1 MVLDDHAAKV
11 EANASSRLCAGNL
24 VAGAVEHSNVLQT
37 YLRDSM
43 TRSFLRVS
51 VLFRIK
57 VQSICLDDW
66 QDQQPWRA
74 SFAAGRVD
82 RTNWGYA
89 DSACAMGWAKT
100 KRFHWDHAIAHKANT
115 MWLIGSDVSP

>member
-11 EANASSRLCAGNL
+11 EANASSRLCAGKL
-24 VAGAVEHSNVLQT
+24 VAGLVERANVLQT

-51 VLFRIK
+51 VLFLIK
-57 VQSICLDDW
+57 VRSICLDDW

-82 RTNWGYA
+82 RTNWGMPIQLA
-89 DSACAMGWAKT
+89 PWVGLRPSGFT
-100 KRFHWDHAIAHKANT
+100 GIAQ
-115 MWLIGSDVSP
+115 WLIRRTQCGSLAQT